1 MGLASLGLGCLK
13 VGMGK
18 EINKMGLGCINHKNK
33 IIRYVRDNLTKK
45 SKVVDVKNSTSN
57 DSTDQVWQSYKIDRS
72 NVRLHTILPL
82 DIFRNYGDHKRRCT
96 GIK

>member
-33 IIRYVRDNLTKK
+33 IIRCHR
-45 SKVVDVKNSTSN
+45 
-57 DSTDQVWQSYKIDRS
+57 
-72 NVRLHTILPL
+72 
-82 DIFRNYGDHKRRCT
+82 
-96 GIK
+96 